1 MTSAKAIQ
9 RKRLEEKLT
18 RECGPLI
25 MEALRDPRVIEIMLN
40 PDGRLWLDIAGK
52 GMRHVGKLK
61 GGADSMLATCASM
74 LHTSIT
80 FDDPILEGEFPLDG
94 SRLQGLIP
102 PIVQAPT
109 FAIRKRASCIFTLD
123 AYAEAG
129 IIRPLHLIPDKGN
142 HHGRGYS
149 KGNGSFTKGFLH
161 PVDAIR
167 SAVAGKKNIL
177 IVGGTGSG
185 KTTLANAVLHEISLL
200 CPHDRVV
207 AIEDTIELQTDIEN
221 HVLLR
226 TSETVNMQRLLR
238 ATMRLRPDRIIVG
251 EVRGAE
257 AYTLLKSWNSGHP
270 GGVATIHANSA
281 AEGLDK
287 LAHYIYESRDA
298 QNFSPDMISR
308 MIASAVNLVLFIE
321 KMVNE
326 QIPGRI
332 VGEICEVKGFND
344 GNYQLEPIKEIQHV
358 QAIA

>member
-1 MTSAKAIQ
+1 
-9 RKRLEEKLT
+9 
-18 RECGPLI
+18 
-25 MEALRDPRVIEIMLN
+25 
-40 PDGRLWLDIAGK
+40 LWLDIAGE
-52 GMRHVGKLK
+52 GMRHVGELN

-74 LHTSIT
+74 LRTSIT
-80 FDDPILEGEFPLDG
+80 YDYPILEGEFPLDG
-94 SRLQGLIP
+94 SRLEGLIP
-102 PIVQAPT
+102 PIVQAPA

-129 IIRPLHLIPDKGN
+129 IIQPAHLVPEKAKRR
-142 HHGRGYS
+142 GRG
-149 KGNGSFTKGFLH
+149 KDSFTRGFQR

-167 SAVAGKKNIL
+167 AAVAGKQNIL

-185 KTTLANAVLHEISLL
+185 KTTLANAILHEISHL

-207 AIEDTIELQTDIEN
+207 AIEDTIELQTDIDN

-226 TSETVNMQRLLR
+226 TTETVTMQRLLR

-270 GGVATIHANSA
+270 GGIATIHANSA

-287 LAHYIYESRDA
+287 LGHYIYESKDA
-298 QNFSPDMISR
+298 QNLSPDIVGR
-308 MIASAVNLVLFIE
+308 MIASAVNMVLFIE
-321 KMVNE
+321 KTAGE
-326 QIPGRI
+326 RAPGR
-332 VGEICEVKGFND
+332 VVREICEVNGFND
-344 GNYQLEPIKEIQHV
+344 GQYQLDPIKEIRHV

>member
-1 MTSAKAIQ
+1 MTSAKVIQ

-25 MEALRDPRVIEIMLN
+25 MGALHDSRVIEIMLN
-40 PDGRLWLDIAGK
+40 PDGRLWLDIAGE
-52 GMRHVGKLK
+52 GMRQVGKLN
-61 GGADSMLATCASM
+61 GGIDSMLATCASM
-74 LHTSIT
+74 LNTSIT

-129 IIRPLHLIPDKGN
+129 IIRPLYSIPDDLQRYRKGDCP
-142 HHGRGYS
+142 S
-149 KGNGSFTKGFLH
+149 TWGFFH
-161 PVDAIR
+161 PIDAIR
-167 SAVAGKKNIL
+167 AAVACRKNIL

-226 TSETVNMQRLLR
+226 TTETVNMQRLLR

-281 AEGLDK
+281 VEGLDK

-298 QNFSPDMISR
+298 QNFSPEMIAR
-308 MIASAVNLVLFIE
+308 MIASAVNMILFIE
-321 KMVNE
+321 KMAGE
-326 QIPGRI
+326 QGPSRI
-332 VGEICEVKGFND
+332 VREICEVIGFTD
-344 GNYQLEPIKEIQHV
+344 GKYQLEPIKEIQHV

>member
-25 MEALRDPRVIEIMLN
+25 MEALHDPRVIEVMLN
-40 PDGRLWLDIAGK
+40 PDGRLWLDIAGE
-52 GMRHVGKLK
+52 GMRHVGKLN

-102 PIVQAPT
+102 PIVQAPS
-109 FAIRKRASCIFTLD
+109 FAIRKRASCIFTLE

-129 IIRPLHLIPDKGN
+129 IIRPLHLIPDDLQRYRKGD
-142 HHGRGYS
+142 GPVS
-149 KGNGSFTKGFLH
+149 KGFLH
-161 PVDAIR
+161 PVDSIR
-167 SAVAGKKNIL
+167 AAVAGKKNIL

-185 KTTLANAVLHEISLL
+185 KTTLANAVLHEISHL

-226 TSETVNMQRLLR
+226 TTETVNMQRLLR

-281 AEGLDK
+281 VDGLDK
-287 LAHYIYESRDA
+287 LGHYIYESRDA
-298 QNFSPDMISR
+298 QNFSPDMIAR
-308 MIASAVNLVLFIE
+308 MIASAVNMILFIE
-321 KMVNE
+321 KTAGE
-326 QIPGRI
+326 QSPGR
-332 VGEICEVKGFND
+332 VVREICEVKGFSD
-344 GNYQLEPIKEIQHV
+344 GKYQLEPIKEIQHV

>member
-1 MTSAKAIQ
+1 MQ
-9 RKRLEEKLT
+9 
-18 RECGPLI
+18 
-25 MEALRDPRVIEIMLN
+25 
-40 PDGRLWLDIAGK
+40 
-52 GMRHVGKLK
+52 
-61 GGADSMLATCASM
+61 
-74 LHTSIT
+74 
-80 FDDPILEGEFPLDG
+80 
-94 SRLQGLIP
+94 
-102 PIVQAPT
+102 
-109 FAIRKRASCIFTLD
+109 
-123 AYAEAG
+123 
-129 IIRPLHLIPDKGN
+129 
-142 HHGRGYS
+142 
-149 KGNGSFTKGFLH
+149 

-167 SAVAGKKNIL
+167 AGVAGKQNIL

-200 CPHDRVV
+200 CPHDRLV

-226 TSETVNMQRLLR
+226 TTETVSMQRLLR

-287 LAHYIYESRDA
+287 LAHYIYESKDA
-298 QNFSPDMISR
+298 QNFSPNMIGR

-321 KMVNE
+321 KMAGD
-326 QIPGRI
+326 QSPGR
-332 VGEICEVKGFND
+332 VVREICEVKGFND
-344 GNYQLEPIKEIQHV
+344 GKYQLHPIKEIIHV